1 MIIAIDGLC
10 INGKTTLAKM
20 ISDKLK
26 FKNFGAGSVYRCIA
40 LEIINK
46 NLDISD
52 IQNVLKELE
61 NFDIDFIENRVILNN
76 KDVTREIKTPEITL
90 KSTVWGAIPEIKV
103 FVRKI
108 QKDFIKKYD
117 TVMEGR
123 DICTRVAPD
132 AEVKFYLY
140 SDFEIRVQRALKDNP
155 NLTIQE
161 VSKNIKRIDDLDLNT
176 GLFIMPENAIEIDT
190 TNKIL
195 DEVFEIM
202 MTEINKKL
210 V

>member
-76 KDVTREIKTPEITL
+76 KDVTREIKNPEITL

-140 SDFEIRVQRALKDNP
+140 SDFEIRVQRALKDNL

-190 TNKIL
+190 TNKTL

>member
-1 MIIAIDGLC
+1 MIIAIDVLC
-10 INGKTTLAKM
+10 INGKTTLSKM

-46 NLDISD
+46 NLDIND

-61 NFDIDFIENRVILNN
+61 NFDIDFIENKVILNN
-76 KDVTREIKTPEITL
+76 KDVTKEIKTPEITL

-190 TNKIL
+190 TNKTL

>member
-140 SDFEIRVQRALKDNP
+140 SDFEIRVQ
-155 NLTIQE
+155 E
-161 VSKNIKRIDDLDLNT
+161 H
-176 GLFIMPENAIEIDT
+176 
-190 TNKIL
+190 
-195 DEVFEIM
+195 
-202 MTEINKKL
+202 
-210 V
+210 

>member
-26 FKNFGAGSVYRCIA
+26 FKIFGAGSVYRCIA

-132 AEVKFYLY
+132 ADVKFYLY

-190 TNKIL
+190 TNKTL